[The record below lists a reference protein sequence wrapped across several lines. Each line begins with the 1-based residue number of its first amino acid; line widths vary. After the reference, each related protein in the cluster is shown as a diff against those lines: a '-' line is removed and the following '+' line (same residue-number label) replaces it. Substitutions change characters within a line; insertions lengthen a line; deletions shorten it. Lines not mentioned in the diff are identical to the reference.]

1 MPLKLRTVEI
11 LGQRVQ
17 FATESLS
24 RHRDSVI
31 AYHWIYDRCRL
42 HILSLVIDYDCR
54 HMEKEILGIS
64 HRIDM

>member
-1 MPLKLRTVEI
+1 MPLIAITQSTPLKLRTVEI

-31 AYHWIYDRCRL
+31 AYH
-42 HILSLVIDYDCR
+42 
-54 HMEKEILGIS
+54 
-64 HRIDM
+64 